1 MRAIASAAFASAAR
15 TSAAFPPAA
24 AIPAAVLAALLAS
37 SVPCLAAGDAP
48 SAAAPHTREQADAAV
63 RSALKSIA
71 DRSRAARAKELKSGV
86 LELDGARMPVW
97 MALYQDGKPVQA
109 KDAPARGKL
118 RPIWISMH
126 GGGGAP
132 AKVNDQQ
139 WENQKRL
146 YQPPEGIYVA
156 PRAPSNEWNLWHQAP
171 VDRLL
176 DRLIE
181 DLVITQ
187 QGDPDRVYLM
197 GYSAGGDGVYQLAP
211 RMADRFAAASMM
223 AGHPNEAR
231 PDGLRNLP
239 FAIHMG
245 ALDGAYDRNRIA
257 GQWGAMLDALA
268 QADPGAY
275 VHVTDIHAGKGHWMD
290 LQDAK
295 AVPWMAAF
303 TRDPRPRKVVWLQDD
318 VTHTRLYWVEN
329 PDPKQGQRVVA
340 ERDGQEIRVLEA
352 PAGIRLRFLL
362 DDSMLDLDGEVR
374 VTQGGTELF
383 RGKVPRTRAT
393 VERVLADRYDPRS
406 AFTAEVGVTTRSSA
420 GS

>member
-1 MRAIASAAFASAAR
+1 MHA
-15 TSAAFPPAA
+15 
-24 AIPAAVLAALLAS
+24 LATLLLAG
-37 SVPCLAAGDAP
+37 PFLLAGPDAP
-48 SAAAPHTREQADAAV
+48 AKPLSRAEADAAV
-63 RSALKSIA
+63 KATLRTLA
-71 DRSRAARAKELKSGV
+71 DKSRAARAKELKSGV
-86 LELDGARMPVW
+86 LELDGARMPIW
-97 MALYQDGKPVQA
+97 ATTFGDAKGARDA
-109 KDAPARGKL
+109 KDARKPGAL

-132 AKVNDQQ
+132 AQVNDQQ

-171 VDRLL
+171 VDRLFA
-176 DRLIE
+176 RLIE
-181 DLVITQ
+181 DLVVTQ

-245 ALDGAYDRNRIA
+245 ALDGAYDRNTIA
-257 GQWGAMLDALA
+257 GKWGAMLDALA

-290 LQDAK
+290 REDAK
-295 AVPWMAAF
+295 AVPWMAGF

-318 VTHTRLYWVEN
+318 VTHPRLYWVEN
-329 PDPKQGQRVVA
+329 PDPKQGQRVVV
-340 ERDGQEIRVLEA
+340 EREGQEIRVLEA
-352 PAGIRLRFLL
+352 PAGIALRFLL
-362 DDSMLDLDGEVR
+362 DDSMLDLDADVR
-374 VTQGGTELF
+374 VTQSGQELF
-383 RGKVPRTRAT
+383 KGRVPRTRAT
-393 VERVLADRYDPRS
+393 VERVLADRYDPRA
-406 AFTAEVGVTTRSSA
+406 AFTAEVQVTTRSSA

>member
-1 MRAIASAAFASAAR
+1 MRAIAVAANAVAARVSAAVA
-15 TSAAFPPAA
+15 PPVIA
-24 AIPAAVLAALLAS
+24 AALLALPAS
-37 SVPCLAAGDAP
+37 PAAAGDSPAAGAP
-48 SAAAPHTREQADAAV
+48 FTKDQADAAV
-63 RSALKSIA
+63 RAALKSIA
-71 DRSRAARAKELKSGV
+71 DRSRAARTKELKSGT

-109 KDAPARGKL
+109 KDAPRRGKL

-132 AKVNDQQ
+132 APVNDQQ

-171 VDRLL
+171 VDRLFA
-176 DRLIE
+176 RLIE
-181 DLVITQ
+181 DLVIAQ

-245 ALDGAYDRNRIA
+245 ALDGAYDRNTIA
-257 GQWGAMLDALA
+257 GKWGAMLDALA

-290 LQDAK
+290 REDAK
-295 AVPWMAAF
+295 AVPWMAGF

-318 VTHTRLYWVEN
+318 VTHPRLYWVEN
-329 PDPKQGQRVVA
+329 PDPKQGQRVVV
-340 ERDGQEIRVLEA
+340 EREGQEIRVLEA
-352 PAGIRLRFLL
+352 PAGIALRFLL
-362 DDSMLDLDGEVR
+362 DDSMLDLDADVR
-374 VTQGGTELF
+374 VTQSGQELF
-383 RGKVPRTRAT
+383 KGRVPRTRAT
-393 VERVLADRYDPRS
+393 VERVLADRYDPRA
-406 AFTAEVGVTTRSSA
+406 AFTAEVQVTTRS
-420 GS
+420 